1 MSRGQRVLYAGV
13 PFWAI
18 TALTLLPW
26 CGRCVRRVAARRVRH
41 RLAAGLCPRCAYDLR
56 ATPDHCP
63 ECGGGFPA
71 GTVAA

>member
-1 MSRGQRVLYAGV
+1 VAI

-26 CGRCVRRVAARRVRH
+26 GGWCVRRAAARRAFRRVS
-41 RLAAGLCPRCAYDLR
+41 AGLCPRCAYDLR

-63 ECGGGFPA
+63 ECGQGFPA
-71 GTVAA
+71 GMVAA